1 METIDNQK
9 LMIANAVINGVKIQ
23 GNFGTE
29 YDVCDLFSRSV
40 SMETINELGKYYERL
55 VKKDDGSIF
64 DDETPKSDKN
74 TTVKELLFA
83 VRTIRQAKEKEVQE
97 AEKVRRETEK
107 ELIRLEKAQDEA
119 KVAEIKALTS
129 EEIAERI
136 AAAREKLKQ

>member
-1 METIDNQK
+1 MLNNLITERQFLPSAAK
-9 LMIANAVINGVKIQ
+9 LTNG
-23 GNFGTE
+23 FP
-29 YDVCDLFSRSV
+29 CR
-40 SMETINELGKYYERL
+40 KYYERL
-55 VKKDDGSIF
+55 AKKDDGSIF

-97 AEKVRRETEK
+97 AEKIRQETEK

-136 AAAREKLKQ
+136 AAAKEKLK